1 MWSPIASPPL
11 HASLTSEQP
20 SPLWLLMPLSSCRF
34 PSYLPLITA
43 AWYLSSHRFCG
54 RSMLWLSRSFSC
66 CPSPS
71 SCWLELIADGSDR
84 PKLSTNSSSEKEG
97 EARQCGRMAWA
108 LGMPYAS
115 AALLHGWW
123 WWRQKQLREE
133 RGGHGHP
140 IRCLGAHSSPLRVSS
155 LWQAWEGEEKGM
167 VTLNAGLWGSR
178 RLGLWERQR

>member
-1 MWSPIASPPL
+1 
-11 HASLTSEQP
+11 
-20 SPLWLLMPLSSCRF
+20 
-34 PSYLPLITA
+34 
-43 AWYLSSHRFCG
+43 
-54 RSMLWLSRSFSC
+54 MLWLSRSFSC

-140 IRCLGAHSSPLRVSS
+140 IRCLGARSSPLRVSS
-155 LWQAWEGEEKGM
+155 LWQAWEGGGERDGDAQCWSLRIKKTRAMGETEVKGVGGHQM
-167 VTLNAGLWGSR
+167 RWRGSNTMWILFITIKSKR
-178 RLGLWERQR
+178 YGTRYL